1 MDRKSIVGK
10 KHLASSRKLGLAIS
24 LAIHAFLGFGIVAIN
39 TKPIEQADFESLE
52 EQSIEINTLSAV
64 ELKAL
69 IALLELDPQVS
80 EETNLPVTSL
90 TKRNESRAVNLSQ
103 SSDEKVKIEPKPE
116 PEPEPQPETEPEPEP

>member
-10 KHLASSRKLGLAIS
+10 KHLASSRKLGLVIS
-24 LAIHAFLGFGIVAIN
+24 LAIHVFLGFGIVAIN
-39 TKPIEQADFESLE
+39 TKPIEQTDFESLE
-52 EQSIEINTLSAV
+52 EQSIEIDTLSAV

-90 TKRNESRAVNLSQ
+90 TKRNESRAVNLSK
-103 SSDEKVKIEPKPE
+103 SSDEKVKE
-116 PEPEPQPETEPEPEP
+116 